1 MFKYFAV
8 KKKSFFDRD
17 FSLIFKADGMNFFQR
32 SQAS

>member
-8 KKKSFFDRD
+8 EKKSFFDRD
-17 FSLIFKADGMNFFQR
+17 FSLTFKADDMSFFLR